1 MYYNDKKNVCLEMIK
16 MKFVQPIRDTEKI
29 EEMKSELRKNG
40 TRDYLLFSLGINSGL
55 RVSDI
60 IKLQVKDLLYADKT
74 IKTHITIIEDKTN
87 KVKRFKINAA
97 LGEEIRQYVKNML
110 PDEYIFKS
118 RKGINKPISRVQ
130 AYRILSE
137 TATKIGL
144 EEIGTHT
151 LRKTFGYHF
160 YQKTKDVA
168 LLQQLFNHSSPSIT
182 LRYIGINQD
191 IIDNAYDNFSL

>member
-1 MYYNDKKNVCLEMIK
+1 
-16 MKFVQPIRDTEKI
+16 MKFVQPIRDLEKI
-29 EEMKSELRKNG
+29 EEMKSELRKKG
-40 TRDYLLFSLGINSGL
+40 TRDYLLFTLGINVGL
-55 RVSDI
+55 RISDI
-60 IKLQVKDLLYADKT
+60 IKLQVKDFLNEDRT
-74 IKTHITIIEDKTN
+74 IKTHITIIEDKTD
-87 KVKRFKINAA
+87 KVKRFKINAV
-97 LGEEIRQYVKNML
+97 LGEEIRQYVKNM
-110 PDEYIFKS
+110 PSDEYIFKS
-118 RKGINKPISRVQ
+118 RKSSNKPITRVQ

-144 EEIGTHT
+144 DEIGTHT